1 MMLTNLQKSGL
12 LRAANALRFKE
23 RAWLLDAFT
32 VTTSCTH
39 SIDYDVDV
47 RVGSVFSLEA
57 TSHPE
62 IMDGDVVM
70 VNNKVKAWVAKHS
83 DDSLSCT
90 VIAKKDE
97 PCFDLLGVFEL
108 TVADMQEC
116 FGNNT
121 FSKTNI
127 GLTTVGRFLVNTIVL
142 AYPFENKIFEYVN
155 KNQAPKKFIDTV
167 KNALLEK
174 QITVE
179 QFEKFINYVYFIG
192 HLNEL
197 NTPSMTTRFLQTN
210 PKVAEFKK
218 KFILENKDKLHDP
231 LVIQKLESELIRLD
245 KEWIG
250 DDHSEVL
257 MNGLG
262 KKSWAVQRKKMF
274 LTIGGIPAFD
284 TVAGDMD
291 FIGHSLSE
299 GHTPQ
304 TLPSIANEIRKGSYE
319 RGVETAKGGTETKFI
334 MRVFQDAVITED
346 DCGTKRTIEV
356 DCKSGH
362 PGPKDFIGRTIRVNG
377 KDVVV
382 TRENCDELIK
392 GKVIHLY
399 SPLTCETVG
408 NFCYKC
414 CGAKSK
420 DLNAKMLGVE
430 AIRITSKFTTV
441 SMKNMHGTALEVR
454 NNKLED
460 ILL

>member
-1 MMLTNLQKSGL
+1 MILKDYQVRGL
-12 LRAANALRFKE
+12 LAAASAGKFK
-23 RAWLLDAFT
+23 RRDWLLDAFT
-32 VTTSCTH
+32 VTEPTNK
-39 SIDYDVDV
+39 VDDASKAF
-47 RVGSVFSLEA
+47 RVGSSVELEQTA
-57 TSHPE
+57 YPKLGL
-62 IMDGDVVM
+62 GDIIGFNESTKGVVS
-70 VNNKVKAWVAKHS
+70 KVEN
-83 DDSLSCT
+83 DLLT
-90 VIAKKDE
+90 VDIISKKDE
-97 PCFDLLGVFEL
+97 PCWGLLDVFEL
-108 TVADMQEC
+108 TSADLTST
-116 FGNNT
+116 FGISP
-121 FSKTNI
+121 FSKSKVGMTS
-127 GLTTVGRFLVNTIVL
+127 VGRLLINTMVLV
-142 AYPFENKIFEYVN
+142 YPFDNPIFEYIN
-155 KNQAPKKFIDTV
+155 DNPGPDAITKKV
-167 KNALLEK
+167 KDALLEK
-174 QITVE
+174 KITVE

-197 NTPSMTTRFLQTN
+197 NTPSLSLRSLQTN
-210 PKVAEFKK
+210 PKVAEYKK
-218 KFILENKDKLHDP
+218 KFIEEHKDQMHDP
-231 LVIQKLESELIRLD
+231 LVIQKLESELIALD

-262 KKSWAVQRKKMF
+262 KKSWLVQRKKMF

-291 FIGHSLSE
+291 FIEHSLSE
-299 GHTPQ
+299 GHTIK

-346 DCGTKRTIEV
+346 DCGTKRTVEV
-356 DCKSGH
+356 DCTSGV
-362 PGPKDFIGRTIRVNG
+362 PGPKDFIGRTLRVNG
-377 KDVVV
+377 KDVIV

-392 GKVIHLY
+392 GKIIHLY

-420 DLNAKMLGVE
+420 DLNAKMLGIE

-441 SMKNMHGTALEVR
+441 SMKNMHGTALAVR

>member
-1 MMLTNLQKSGL
+1 MTLNKFQIRGL
-12 LRAANALRFKE
+12 LSAAANLKFKH
-23 RAWLLDAFT
+23 RDWILDAFT
-32 VTTSCTH
+32 TTATCTH
-39 SIDYDVDV
+39 ELKTSVPAKVGTTVELEHTAYPELTVGDIVKLDDVVKGVVADIVDDVVYVDV
-47 RVGSVFSLEA
+47 
-57 TSHPE
+57 
-62 IMDGDVVM
+62 
-70 VNNKVKAWVAKHS
+70 
-83 DDSLSCT
+83 
-90 VIAKKDE
+90 IARFDE
-97 PCFDLLGVFEL
+97 PCWDLMGVFEL
-108 TVADMQEC
+108 TPGDLTKA
-116 FGNNT
+116 FGHCQ
-121 FSKTNI
+121 FSKSKV
-127 GLTTVGRFLVNTIVL
+127 GLTSVGRFLLNTIVF
-142 AYPFENKIFEYVN
+142 AYPFENPPFEYINEN
-155 KNQAPKKFIDTV
+155 KDPEKFV
-167 KNALLEK
+167 KVVKDALLEK
-174 QITVE
+174 KVTVS
-179 QFEKFINYVYFIG
+179 QFEKFMDYVYFIG

-197 NTPSMTTRFLQTN
+197 CTPSLSIRSLQTS
-210 PKVAEFKK
+210 PKVAAFKK
-218 KFILENKDKLHDP
+218 KFIEEHKDEMHDP
-231 LVIQKLESELIRLD
+231 LVIQKLESELIKLD

-274 LTIGGIPAFD
+274 LSIGGIPAFD
-284 TVAGDMD
+284 TVSGDMD
-291 FIGHSLSE
+291 FIEHSLSE
-299 GHTPQ
+299 GHTIKS
-304 TLPSIANEIRKGSYE
+304 LPSIANEIRKGSYE

-356 DCKSGH
+356 DCTSGH

-420 DLNAKMLGVE
+420 DLNAKMLGIE

-441 SMKNMHGTALEVR
+441 SMKNMHGTALTVR

-460 ILL
+460 IIL